1 VQALKYVINVT
12 ITGLIMGVLRL
23 ASGSVVVPSI
33 SHGIWNGILY
43 PLFGAGTQIGFLGI
57 RDGTFHPEVGVLGL
71 VLNLVLAIGLW
82 LWYWRADGMRAAN
95 RGLQTKPNAHT

>member
-1 VQALKYVINVT
+1 
-12 ITGLIMGVLRL
+12 
-23 ASGSVVVPSI
+23 VVVPSI

-57 RDGTFHPEVGVLGL
+57 RDGAFHPEVGVLGL

>member
-1 VQALKYVINVT
+1 VINVT

-23 ASGSVVVPSI
+23 ASGSVFVPSI

-57 RDGTFHPEVGVLGL
+57 RDGTFHPEVGGLGL

-82 LWYWRADGMRAAN
+82 IWYWRADGKRATNQSLHPEPGA
-95 RGLQTKPNAHT
+95 QT